1 MNWTSKAWD
10 WIRRGVGVVVA
21 GAGRHRRRPM
31 QAAAAGAGDPTRTP
45 AGYTPVETGLGGA
58 RHSGRPLRGEQPEQQ
73 LYLRVLTAAD
83 GATPLAGLHPE
94 PHGRPSDGWASG
106 TPLTTAADAATAL
119 ETARGDRAGAER
131 ALLAI
136 ALTRRT
142 TEGRAERI
150 FVPEG
155 MRAWK
160 ADLSEAVSADFD
172 YVFGHDEASMRQAAA
187 DAARAGAWSNARA
200 AASLPLSD
208 SDAIGRLHSVG

>member
-1 MNWTSKAWD
+1 MNWTSKAWA
-10 WIRRGVGVVVA
+10 WIRRGLNAAEA
-21 GAGRHRRRPM
+21 GAGQQDTAPLRE
-31 QAAAAGAGDPTRTP
+31 AGGDAGDQTRTP
-45 AGYTPVETGLGGA
+45 TGYTPVETGLGGA
-58 RHSGRPLRGEQPEQQ
+58 RHAGRPLQSEQPEPQ
-73 LYLRVLTAAD
+73 LYLRVPTAAD

-106 TPLTTAADAATAL
+106 TALTTAADAATAL
-119 ETARGDRAGAER
+119 EAARGDRAGAER

-136 ALTRRT
+136 ALTRRAT
-142 TEGRAERI
+142 DGRAERM

-187 DAARAGAWSNARA
+187 DAARAGASSNARA

-208 SDAIGRLHSVG
+208 SDAIGRLHSLG